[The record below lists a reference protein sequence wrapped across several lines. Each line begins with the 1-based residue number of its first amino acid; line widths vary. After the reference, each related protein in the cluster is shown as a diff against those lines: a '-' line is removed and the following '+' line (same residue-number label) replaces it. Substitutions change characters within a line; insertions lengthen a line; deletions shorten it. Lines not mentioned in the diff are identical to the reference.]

1 MLFGLSARKESKG
14 IRKMGVGGAPVPYAY
29 DGKTKKKWASRQAGG
44 GISQMKQAESPED
57 RWTMDI
63 GAGEDR

>member
-1 MLFGLSARKESKG
+1 
-14 IRKMGVGGAPVPYAY
+14 MGVGGAPVPYAY
-29 DGKTKKKWASRQAGG
+29 DGKTKKKWASRQADG